1 MGSFV
6 FVMATIIVFLGT
18 SLPTN
23 GQTTRQ
29 ITGAGC
35 WRWHGHRWTARLT
48 PKRGTDWHGRRQRSM
63 RSIETCLDEILAFW
77 LGDKRLELG
86 SGKGVYEASLGD
98 DEEQNLGASECREL
112 VCL

>member
-1 MGSFV
+1 
-6 FVMATIIVFLGT
+6 
-18 SLPTN
+18 
-23 GQTTRQ
+23 
-29 ITGAGC
+29 
-35 WRWHGHRWTARLT
+35 
-48 PKRGTDWHGRRQRSM
+48 M

-112 VCL
+112 VCLFHNASFPFGEGYMTSRFILDKLDLDLSSSRLLV

>member
-1 MGSFV
+1 
-6 FVMATIIVFLGT
+6 
-18 SLPTN
+18 
-23 GQTTRQ
+23 
-29 ITGAGC
+29 
-35 WRWHGHRWTARLT
+35 
-48 PKRGTDWHGRRQRSM
+48 M